1 MQLTVDIPEEMVP
14 RLRPHEKRLTRVLEL
29 GLEALEASGSGS
41 GAEASEEAALQQAAS
56 AFTERAL
63 DDDEE
68 PLTPE
73 ELVAYAEERL
83 GKAER
88 AELEERLALEPE
100 AVDELLDYH
109 HFETLEPPSR
119 DLALSDDDVR
129 SALGELRGSIAAEKP
144 RAESPTSASANGP
157 GPVSIVRRLQKQL
170 PYLALAASLV
180 LALGSFLMV
189 QGEQDEVM
197 VAKNV
202 QFFELLGKKGEPWR
216 FDLEEESDWFQ
227 LTLPRIPSLEG
238 KHGEIVLSLNGQ
250 TILRS
255 SIQGQAAEGTRVVIS
270 DLPKK
275 RFGIGSYKIEILD
288 AEGLLLETLEFSVER
303 PPVFG
308 PD

>member
-41 GAEASEEAALQQAAS
+41 GAETSEEAALQQAAS

-189 QGEQDEVM
+189 QGEQETR
-197 VAKNV
+197 VAAHV
-202 QFFELLGKKGEPWR
+202 Q
-216 FDLEEESDWFQ
+216 
-227 LTLPRIPSLEG
+227 TLPIGHLRGIATETRHIAEEPRGWYQLQFPNISLPPGER
-238 KHGEIVLSLNGQ
+238 GEIVLVTSSGQ
-250 TILRS
+250 EISRFR
-255 SIQGQAAEGTRVVIS
+255 IAGTRAAATQLVTAPIPAS
-270 DLPKK
+270 ELPYGTY
-275 RFGIGSYKIEILD
+275 RLEILD
-288 AEGLLLETLEFSVER
+288 SKGRLFDEFALSIE
-303 PPVFG
+303 PP
-308 PD
+308 PEL